1 MLELLLP
8 GEVFRRID
16 KDPEA
21 RVVIISAA
29 GKMFS
34 SGIDLNSLMEASSV
48 VYGDE
53 DIGRK
58 CLTLYNKV

>member
-1 MLELLLP
+1 M
-8 GEVFRRID
+8 FRRID

-48 VYGDE
+48 VYGEE